1 MKNMTLETSKSPGL
15 KLSLSSYRKSPISRY
30 CFLAFVVMVSAF
42 ISFSLEVNAQTLD
55 QYLIQAAENNPGLKA
70 SYAQYEAKLERINQ
84 PSLPD
89 PELQAGIFFK
99 PMERLMGNQTADL
112 RVMQMF
118 PWFGM
123 IATQKEELGQMAQAE
138 YQLFLEKKNQL
149 FFQVKSTWY
158 ELIRLQEEISISKEN
173 QLYLEKYKR
182 LALIKYQVGE
192 STPSSPSQMTEN
204 PPLTTSASQATME
217 TMGGN
222 KSESGMSKTQG
233 AGMESSQMSSAE
245 GMNQVLQVQIEIEE
259 LENQIEQL
267 EADLEPLQVKFNQ
280 LLNRDQNT
288 AIELPGELKRA
299 QLTLDKKQVL
309 DSIYGNNPMI
319 SMYEAEL
326 SALDQQ
332 AKMAKLEGKPML
344 GAGVNYMLFNP
355 RPENGMQMGGQN
367 MVMPMVSMSLPI
379 YRKKIKSK
387 IKETDLL
394 KESTFQRQEETKN
407 LLAME
412 WSTAFRDW
420 ENASR
425 QLTLYEA
432 QIKLVEQQIQLLTTA
447 FSTNST
453 ELDLVLRTQQRLLE
467 YKLKRINAINLQYQS
482 LSMLEMLAANSFQ
495 IQLDS
500 K

>member
-1 MKNMTLETSKSPGL
+1 MTLNTSKKLRL
-15 KLSLSSYRKSPISRY
+15 KTSLSPSRRSLKPWY
-30 CFLAFVVMVSAF
+30 WYLTIVVIVSVF
-42 ISFSLEVNAQTLD
+42 IPFTKGVKAQTLD

-70 SYAQYEAKLERINQ
+70 SYTQYEASLERINQ

-89 PELQAGIFFK
+89 PELQAGIFLK

-112 RVMQMF
+112 RIMQMF

-138 YQLFLEKKNQL
+138 YQLFLEQKNQL

-192 STPSSPSQMTEN
+192 SAPSSPTQMTA
-204 PPLTTSASQATME
+204 PSPRTSSASQSTME
-217 TMGGN
+217 TMGEK
-222 KSESGMSKTQG
+222 KSESGMSQTQS

-245 GMNQVLQVQIEIEE
+245 GMNQVLQIQIEIEE

-267 EADLEPLQVKFNQ
+267 EADLLPLQIKFNQ
-280 LLNRDQNT
+280 LLNRDQNA
-288 AIELPGELKRA
+288 AINLPDELKRA

-309 DSIYGNNPMI
+309 DSIHRNNPMI

-332 AKMAKLEGKPML
+332 TKMAKLEGKPML

-387 IKETDLL
+387 IKETELL

-412 WSTAFRDW
+412 WSNAFRDW

-425 QLTLYEA
+425 QLNLYET

-447 FSTNST
+447 FSVNST

-467 YKLKRINAINLQYQS
+467 YKLKRVNAINLQYQS

-495 IQLDS
+495 IQPDS